1 MNDRGSDAADA
12 ASLPFSFAPQALWSF
27 WIYGL
32 AKAARRIFDVCRRDD
47 AKMIKRIVCSLAVGA
62 VLSFGLCGASQAE
75 KKSDDPTEA
84 RFQKLEKQVHELR
97 SIITQARD
105 TGQAVTVRLTTDPD
119 PTLDALQSR
128 LDDLEQAA
136 RTRND
141 QIDTLTHSLEAARKD
156 AADARGQV
164 KALEERLARDE
175 ARSKAQDDATSA
187 PANDYNA
194 PPPAGPPHEPTR
206 YVAPPAQAAA
216 PAASDADEAFKRARQ
231 LLLEGQYVAAGNAF
245 QGFVDSYGDTANGP
259 EAHYWL
265 GETLYIRGLYA
276 DAATAYIDSIRGW
289 PQTRWAP
296 DAVVKLA
303 RSLTALNKAPD
314 ACRTL
319 TEFDRRYPAAT
330 APAKAKAADARLAAK
345 CA

>member
-1 MNDRGSDAADA
+1 
-12 ASLPFSFAPQALWSF
+12 
-27 WIYGL
+27 
-32 AKAARRIFDVCRRDD
+32 
-47 AKMIKRIVCSLAVGA
+47 MIKRIVCSLAVGA
-62 VLSFGLCGASQAE
+62 ILSFSLLGASQAQR
-75 KKSDDPTEA
+75 KSDDPTEA

-105 TGQAVTVRLTTDPD
+105 TGQAVSVRLTTDPD

-128 LDDLEQAA
+128 VDDLEQAA

-141 QIDTLTHSLEAARKD
+141 QIDTLTHNLEAARKD
-156 AADARGQV
+156 AADAHSQS
-164 KALEERLARDE
+164 KALEERLVRLE
-175 ARSKAQDDATSA
+175 ARIKTQDDTASA

-194 PPPAGPPHEPTR
+194 PPAGSPPPAPR
-206 YVAPPAQAAA
+206 YTAPPVAA

-245 QGFVDSYGDTANGP
+245 QGFVDTYGDTANGP

-296 DAVVKLA
+296 DAVIKLA

-319 TEFDRRYPAAT
+319 TEFDRRYPAALP
-330 APAKAKAADARLAAK
+330 PAKAKAADARLAAK

>member
-1 MNDRGSDAADA
+1 
-12 ASLPFSFAPQALWSF
+12 
-27 WIYGL
+27 
-32 AKAARRIFDVCRRDD
+32 
-47 AKMIKRIVCSLAVGA
+47 MIKRIVCSLAVGA
-62 VLSFGLCGASQAE
+62 VLSFGLSGASQAE

-105 TGQAVTVRLTTDPD
+105 TGQAVSVRLTTDPD

-128 LDDLEQAA
+128 VDDLEQAA

-141 QIDTLTHSLEAARKD
+141 QIDTLTHNLEAARKD
-156 AADARGQV
+156 AADAHGQS
-164 KALEERLARDE
+164 KALEERLARVE
-175 ARSKAQDDATSA
+175 ARIKALDDTASA
-187 PANDYNA
+187 PANDSSA
-194 PPPAGPPHEPTR
+194 PPSVGPAPATPR
-206 YVAPPAQAAA
+206 YVAPAAAA

-296 DAVVKLA
+296 DAVIKLA

-319 TEFDRRYPAAT
+319 TEFDRRYPAALP
-330 APAKAKAADARLAAK
+330 PAKAKAADARLAAK

>member
-1 MNDRGSDAADA
+1 MV
-12 ASLPFSFAPQALWSF
+12 F

-32 AKAARRIFDVCRRDD
+32 AKAARRIFDVRRRDD
-47 AKMIKRIVCSLAVGA
+47 ANMIKRIVCSLAVGA
-62 VLSFGLCGASQAE
+62 VLSFGLSGASLAE

-175 ARSKAQDDATSA
+175 ARTKAQDDAASA

-194 PPPAGPPHEPTR
+194 PPQAGPPPAAHYST
-206 YVAPPAQAAA
+206 PPAAA
-216 PAASDADEAFKRARQ
+216 PAASDADEAFRRARQ

-245 QGFVDSYGDTANGP
+245 QGFVDNYGDTANGP